1 MRTTLRLTLVG
12 AVAGAVT
19 LVGAPGALA
28 QEVCAYPFDCPE
40 VIDGGTTDEATED
53 EAIEDEDTAAGG
65 TTGGGTTSGGTAS
78 GGTASGVELP
88 MTGGETLLLG
98 MTGLGALVGGT
109 ALVVAG
115 RRRVAD
121 A

>member
-1 MRTTLRLTLVG
+1 VSPVAGNEENPMRTTLRLTLVG

-28 QEVCAYPFDCPE
+28 QQVCDYPFDCPE
-40 VIDGGTTDEATED
+40 VIDGGTTDEATG
-53 EAIEDEDTAAGG
+53 DEDTNA
-65 TTGGGTTSGGTAS
+65 GGGTTAS
-78 GGTASGVELP
+78 GAQLP
-88 MTGGETLLLG
+88 MTGGETMLLG
-98 MTGLGALVGGT
+98 MTGIGALVGGT

-115 RRRVAD
+115 RRRVAN

>member
-19 LVGAPGALA
+19 LVGAPGAFA
-28 QEVCAYPFDCPE
+28 QEVCDYPFDCPE
-40 VIDGGTTDEATED
+40 VIDGGTTDDATG
-53 EAIEDEDTAAGG
+53 DTDTDAGGG
-65 TTGGGTTSGGTAS
+65 TTGGGTTAS
-78 GGTASGVELP
+78 GAQLP

-98 MTGLGALVGGT
+98 VTGIGALVGGT

-121 A
+121 V